1 MNLANVIGIKNIGSL
16 LTISAKN
23 SSVKILQEMNNLSII
38 YDAILLFDQSIQ
50 WIGTSTEFENVSS
63 QFSVVEWID
72 AQGKV
77 VMPGFVDSHTHTV
90 FAGNRSHE
98 FAQRLQGVTYQ
109 QIAASGGGILTT
121 VNGVRSA
128 SQELIVA
135 NAYSLLQS
143 ALCYGT
149 TTMEIKSGYGL
160 SFDSEMKL
168 LHSIREVASISPMNI
183 VATFMGAHDF
193 PVEFKNN
200 RNGYI
205 SLLCEEM
212 IPAVSEKKLATF
224 CDVFTDKG
232 YYTLD
237 ETRAILSK
245 GVEFG
250 LLPKMHAD
258 ELATVNA
265 TELAC
270 ELGAYSADHL
280 LHVSPSGVE
289 SLSQSV
295 RTVATL
301 LPGTAYTLR
310 LPYAPA
316 RTLIDSGA
324 MVALATDCNPGS
336 CFTENMQTILSLACM
351 NMNMSIEE
359 SIVASTLHGAKA
371 LGLERTKGS
380 LEVGKDADFLV
391 LQTSNYPDLVY
402 HFGTNLVEQTWI
414 GGKKQFQKQLQQL
427 GVTE

>member
-1 MNLANVIGIKNIGSL
+1 
-16 LTISAKN
+16 
-23 SSVKILQEMNNLSII
+23 MNNLSII